1 MGVPRTKAKDK
12 MVLVSIHI
20 TKQML
25 DEIYKLVMSGKYPSV
40 SEFIRYAIRD
50 LLNNTRGYLANQ
62 VATTTNPQP
71 QAQTQPQETH
81 QAQQQ
86 QHVHTVLDTVVLNT
100 DMIPVINAPNTLDR
114 EDRYLRTL
122 LQAKDYEAKKYSVEY
137 VIEKLIEWAE
147 VERKSE
153 EMAKRYKECVTK
165 LVDAILNNLD
175 HLRFNVKQE
184 GEVYKVGRK
193 IIREFL
199 EVDCMLPKG
208 MVAAAYVAMT
218 EEFDKRGF
226 IMMRTPTAIIL
237 KKKQAVKQGVVQNA

>member
-1 MGVPRTKAKDK
+1 MGVPRTEDK
-12 MVLVSIHI
+12 MVLVSIRI

-50 LLNNTRGYLANQ
+50 LLNNTREYLANQ

-71 QAQTQPQETH
+71 QEAH

-86 QHVHTVLDTVVLNT
+86 QQVHTVLDTVVLNT
-100 DMIPVINAPNTLDR
+100 DMKPVTNGPSI
-114 EDRYLRTL
+114 
-122 LQAKDYEAKKYSVEY
+122 EAVEY

-153 EMAKRYKECVTK
+153 EVSKRYKECVAK
-165 LVDAILNNLD
+165 LVDAILNNLNY
-175 HLRFNVKQE
+175 LRFNIKQE

-208 MVAAAYVAMT
+208 MVAAAYGAMA

>member
-50 LLNNTRGYLANQ
+50 LLN
-62 VATTTNPQP
+62 TNPQP
-71 QAQTQPQETH
+71 QTQTQPQETH

-86 QHVHTVLDTVVLNT
+86 QHVHMDLDTVVLGT
-100 DMIPVINAPNTLDR
+100 DMKLVTNGPSI
-114 EDRYLRTL
+114 
-122 LQAKDYEAKKYSVEY
+122 EAVEY

-153 EMAKRYKECVTK
+153 EVAKRYKECVTK
-165 LVDAILNNLD
+165 LVDAILNNLNY
-175 HLRFNVKQE
+175 LRFNIKQE

-208 MVAAAYVAMT
+208 MVAAAYGAMA

>member
-1 MGVPRTKAKDK
+1 MGVPRTKTKDK
-12 MVLVSIHI
+12 MVLVSIRI

-40 SEFIRYAIRD
+40 SEFIRYALRD
-50 LLNNTRGYLANQ
+50 LLNNTHGYLANQ

-71 QAQTQPQETH
+71 QETH

-86 QHVHTVLDTVVLNT
+86 QHVHMNLDTVVLNT
-100 DMIPVINAPNTLDR
+100 DMKPVTNGPSI
-114 EDRYLRTL
+114 
-122 LQAKDYEAKKYSVEY
+122 EAIEY
-137 VIEKLIEWAE
+137 VIEKLVEWAE

-153 EMAKRYKECVTK
+153 EVSKRYKECVAK
-165 LVDAILNNLD
+165 LVDAILNNLNY
-175 HLRFNVKQE
+175 LRFNIKQE

-208 MVAAAYVAMT
+208 MVAAAYGAMA

>member
-1 MGVPRTKAKDK
+1 MDVGGVMGVPRTEDK
-12 MVLVSIHI
+12 MVLVSIRI
-20 TKQML
+20 TKQVL

-71 QAQTQPQETH
+71 QAQTQPQEAH

-100 DMIPVINAPNTLDR
+100 DMKPVTNGPSI
-114 EDRYLRTL
+114 
-122 LQAKDYEAKKYSVEY
+122 EAVEY

-153 EMAKRYKECVTK
+153 EVSKRYKECVAK
-165 LVDAILNNLD
+165 LVDAILNNLNY
-175 HLRFNVKQE
+175 LRFNIKQE

-208 MVAAAYVAMT
+208 MVAVAYVAMT

-237 KKKQAVKQGVVQNA
+237 KKNKQ

>member
-1 MGVPRTKAKDK
+1 MGVPRTKSKDK

-50 LLNNTRGYLANQ
+50 LLNNTREYLANQ
-62 VATTTNPQP
+62 VATTANPQP
-71 QAQTQPQETH
+71 QAQTQPQEAH

-86 QHVHTVLDTVVLNT
+86 QHVHMDLDTVVLNT
-100 DMIPVINAPNTLDR
+100 DMKPVTNGPSI
-114 EDRYLRTL
+114 
-122 LQAKDYEAKKYSVEY
+122 EAVEY

-153 EMAKRYKECVTK
+153 EVSKRYKECVAK
-165 LVDAILNNLD
+165 LVDAILNNLNY
-175 HLRFNVKQE
+175 LRFNIKQD

-199 EVDCMLPKG
+199 EVDCGLPKG
-208 MVAAAYVAMT
+208 MVAAAYGAMA

>member
-12 MVLVSIHI
+12 MVLVSIHLP
-20 TKQML
+20 KQVL
-25 DEIYKLVMSGKYPSV
+25 EEINELVMSGKYPSV

-71 QAQTQPQETH
+71 QTQTQPQETH

-86 QHVHTVLDTVVLNT
+86 HVNMDLDTVDLDTN
-100 DMIPVINAPNTLDR
+100 MKPVT
-114 EDRYLRTL
+114 
-122 LQAKDYEAKKYSVEY
+122 KKLVTNGPSIETVEY

-147 VERKSE
+147 MERKSE
-153 EMAKRYKECVTK
+153 EYAKRYKKCVAK
-165 LVDAILNNLD
+165 LVNAILNNLNY
-175 HLRFNVKQE
+175 LRFNIKQE
-184 GEVYKVGRK
+184 DEMYKISKK

-199 EVDCMLPKG
+199 EEDCMLPKG
-208 MVAAAYVAMT
+208 MVAAAYGTMA

-237 KKKQAVKQGVVQNA
+237 KKKQAAKQEVVQNA

>member
-1 MGVPRTKAKDK
+1 MGVPRTKTKDK
-12 MVLVSIHI
+12 MVLVSIRI

-25 DEIYKLVMSGKYPSV
+25 DEIYKLVMSSKYPSV

-50 LLNNTRGYLANQ
+50 LLNNTREYLANQ

-71 QAQTQPQETH
+71 QEAH

-86 QHVHTVLDTVVLNT
+86 QHVHMGLDTVVLNT
-100 DMIPVINAPNTLDR
+100 DMKPVTNGPSI
-114 EDRYLRTL
+114 
-122 LQAKDYEAKKYSVEY
+122 EAVEY

-153 EMAKRYKECVTK
+153 EVSKRYKECVAK
-165 LVDAILNNLD
+165 LVDAILNNLNY
-175 HLRFNVKQE
+175 LRFNIKQD

-208 MVAAAYVAMT
+208 MVAAAYGAMA

>member
-1 MGVPRTKAKDK
+1 MGVPRTKSKDK

-25 DEIYKLVMSGKYPSV
+25 EEINKQVMSGKYPSV

-62 VATTTNPQP
+62 VATTTDPYPQP
-71 QAQTQPQETH
+71 QTQSQPQETH

-86 QHVHTVLDTVVLNT
+86 QQHVYMNLDSVVLAT
-100 DMIPVINAPNTLDR
+100 DMKPVTNGPSI
-114 EDRYLRTL
+114 E
-122 LQAKDYEAKKYSVEY
+122 SVEY

-147 VERKSE
+147 MERKSE
-153 EMAKRYKECVTK
+153 EMSKRYKECVAK

-184 GEVYKVGRK
+184 GDMYKVGRK

-199 EVDCMLPKG
+199 EEDCSLPKG
-208 MVAAAYVAMT
+208 MVAAAYDTMT

-237 KKKQAVKQGVVQNA
+237 KKKQAAKQVVIHA

>member
-12 MVLVSIHI
+12 MVLVSIRI

-25 DEIYKLVMSGKYPSV
+25 DEIYKLVMSSKYPSV

-50 LLNNTRGYLANQ
+50 LLNNTREYLANQ

-71 QAQTQPQETH
+71 QEAH

-86 QHVHTVLDTVVLNT
+86 QQVHMGLDTVVLNT
-100 DMIPVINAPNTLDR
+100 DMKPVTNGPSI
-114 EDRYLRTL
+114 
-122 LQAKDYEAKKYSVEY
+122 EAVEY

-153 EMAKRYKECVTK
+153 EVSKRYKECVAK
-165 LVDAILNNLD
+165 LVDAILNNLNY
-175 HLRFNVKQE
+175 LRFNIKQE

>member
-1 MGVPRTKAKDK
+1 MGVPRTKTKDK
-12 MVLVSIHI
+12 MVLVSIRI

-40 SEFIRYAIRD
+40 SEFIRYALRD
-50 LLNNTRGYLANQ
+50 LLNNTHGYLANQ
-62 VATTTNPQP
+62 VATTTNQ
-71 QAQTQPQETH
+71 QPQETH

-86 QHVHTVLDTVVLNT
+86 QHVHMDLDTVVLNT
-100 DMIPVINAPNTLDR
+100 DMKPVTNGPSI
-114 EDRYLRTL
+114 
-122 LQAKDYEAKKYSVEY
+122 EAVEY

-153 EMAKRYKECVTK
+153 EVSKRYKECVAK
-165 LVDAILNNLD
+165 LVDAILNNLNY
-175 HLRFNVKQE
+175 LRFNIKQE

-208 MVAAAYVAMT
+208 MVAAAYGAMA

>member
-71 QAQTQPQETH
+71 QAQTQPQEAH

-100 DMIPVINAPNTLDR
+100 DMKPVTNGPSI
-114 EDRYLRTL
+114 
-122 LQAKDYEAKKYSVEY
+122 EAVEY

-153 EMAKRYKECVTK
+153 EVSKRYKECVTK

-199 EVDCMLPKG
+199 EADCMLPKG

-218 EEFDKRGF
+218 EEFGKRGF

-237 KKKQAVKQGVVQNA
+237 KKKQATKQEVVQNA

>member
-71 QAQTQPQETH
+71 QAQTQSQEAH

-86 QHVHTVLDTVVLNT
+86 QQVHTVLDTVVLNT
-100 DMIPVINAPNTLDR
+100 DMKPVTNGPSI
-114 EDRYLRTL
+114 
-122 LQAKDYEAKKYSVEY
+122 EAVEY

-153 EMAKRYKECVTK
+153 EVSKRYKECVAK
-165 LVDAILNNLD
+165 LVDAILNNLNY
-175 HLRFNVKQE
+175 LRFNIKQD

-208 MVAAAYVAMT
+208 MVAAAYGAMA

>member
-1 MGVPRTKAKDK
+1 MGVPRTKSKDK

-25 DEIYKLVMSGKYPSV
+25 DEIYKLVMSSKYPSV

-71 QAQTQPQETH
+71 QAQTQPQEAH

-86 QHVHTVLDTVVLNT
+86 QHVHMDLDTVVLNT
-100 DMIPVINAPNTLDR
+100 DMKLVTNGPSI
-114 EDRYLRTL
+114 
-122 LQAKDYEAKKYSVEY
+122 EAVEY

-153 EMAKRYKECVTK
+153 EVSKRYKECVAK
-165 LVDAILNNLD
+165 LVDAILNNLNY
-175 HLRFNVKQE
+175 LRFNIKQE

-199 EVDCMLPKG
+199 EVDCGLPKG
-208 MVAAAYVAMT
+208 MVAAAYGAMA

>member
-25 DEIYKLVMSGKYPSV
+25 DEIYKLVMSSKYPSV

-50 LLNNTRGYLANQ
+50 LLNNTHGYLTNQ

-71 QAQTQPQETH
+71 QAQTQPQEAH

-100 DMIPVINAPNTLDR
+100 DMKPVTNGPSI
-114 EDRYLRTL
+114 
-122 LQAKDYEAKKYSVEY
+122 EAVEY

-153 EMAKRYKECVTK
+153 EVSKRYKECVAK
-165 LVDAILNNLD
+165 LVDAILNNLNY
-175 HLRFNVKQE
+175 LRFNIKQE

>member
-1 MGVPRTKAKDK
+1 MGVPRTKTKDK
-12 MVLVSIHI
+12 MVLVSIRI

-25 DEIYKLVMSGKYPSV
+25 DEIYKLVMSSKYPSV

-50 LLNNTRGYLANQ
+50 LLNNTREYLANQ

-71 QAQTQPQETH
+71 QEAH

-86 QHVHTVLDTVVLNT
+86 QQQVHTVLDTVVLNT
-100 DMIPVINAPNTLDR
+100 DMKPVTNGPSI
-114 EDRYLRTL
+114 
-122 LQAKDYEAKKYSVEY
+122 EAVEY

-153 EMAKRYKECVTK
+153 EVSKRYKECVAK
-165 LVDAILNNLD
+165 LVDAILNNLNY
-175 HLRFNVKQE
+175 LRFNIKQD

-208 MVAAAYVAMT
+208 MVAAAYGAMA

>member
-1 MGVPRTKAKDK
+1 MPRTKAKDK

-25 DEIYKLVMSGKYPSV
+25 DEIDKLVMSGKYPSV

-50 LLNNTRGYLANQ
+50 LLNNTHGYLDNQ
-62 VATTTNPQP
+62 VTTTTNPQSQP
-71 QAQTQPQETH
+71 QTQTQPQETH

-86 QHVHTVLDTVVLNT
+86 QQHVHMDLDTVVLDT
-100 DMIPVINAPNTLDR
+100 DMKPVIKPVTNGPSI
-114 EDRYLRTL
+114 E
-122 LQAKDYEAKKYSVEY
+122 SVEY

-147 VERKSE
+147 MERKSE
-153 EMAKRYKECVTK
+153 EMTKRYKECVAK
-165 LVDAILNNLD
+165 LVDAILNNLNY
-175 HLRFNVKQE
+175 LRFNIKQE
-184 GEVYKVGRK
+184 DEVYKISKK

-199 EVDCMLPKG
+199 EEDCGLPKG
-208 MVAAAYVAMT
+208 MVAAAYGTMA

-237 KKKQAVKQGVVQNA
+237 KKKQATKQEVVQNA

>member
-1 MGVPRTKAKDK
+1 MPRTKAKDK

-50 LLNNTRGYLANQ
+50 LLNNTREYLANQ

-71 QAQTQPQETH
+71 QTQTQTQPQETQ

-86 QHVHTVLDTVVLNT
+86 QHVHMNLDTVVLNT
-100 DMIPVINAPNTLDR
+100 DMKPVTNGPSI
-114 EDRYLRTL
+114 
-122 LQAKDYEAKKYSVEY
+122 EAIEY
-137 VIEKLIEWAE
+137 VIEKLIKWAE

-153 EMAKRYKECVTK
+153 EVSKRYKECVAK
-165 LVDAILNNLD
+165 LVDTILNNLNY
-175 HLRFNVKQE
+175 LRFNIKQE
-184 GEVYKVGRK
+184 GEVYKVSRK
-193 IIREFL
+193 IIRKFL

-208 MVAAAYVAMT
+208 MVAAAYGAMA

-237 KKKQAVKQGVVQNA
+237 KKKQAVKQGVVQIA

>member
-50 LLNNTRGYLANQ
+50 LLNNTREYLANQ

-71 QAQTQPQETH
+71 QEAH

-86 QHVHTVLDTVVLNT
+86 QQVHMGLDTVVLNT
-100 DMIPVINAPNTLDR
+100 DMKPVTNGPSI
-114 EDRYLRTL
+114 
-122 LQAKDYEAKKYSVEY
+122 EAVEY

-153 EMAKRYKECVTK
+153 EVSKRYKECVAK
-165 LVDAILNNLD
+165 LVDAILNNLNY
-175 HLRFNVKQE
+175 LRFNIKQD

-208 MVAAAYVAMT
+208 MVAAAYGAMA

>member
-50 LLNNTRGYLANQ
+50 LLNNTREYLANQ

-71 QAQTQPQETH
+71 QTQTQPQETQ

-86 QHVHTVLDTVVLNT
+86 QHVHMNLDTVVLNT
-100 DMIPVINAPNTLDR
+100 DMKPVTNGPSI
-114 EDRYLRTL
+114 
-122 LQAKDYEAKKYSVEY
+122 EAIEY
-137 VIEKLIEWAE
+137 VIEKLVEWAE

-153 EMAKRYKECVTK
+153 EVSKRYKECVAK
-165 LVDAILNNLD
+165 LVDAILNNLNY
-175 HLRFNVKQE
+175 LRFNIKQE

-208 MVAAAYVAMT
+208 MVAAAYGAMA

>member
-20 TKQML
+20 TKQVL

-62 VATTTNPQP
+62 VATTTNQQP
-71 QAQTQPQETH
+71 QTQTQPQETH

-86 QHVHTVLDTVVLNT
+86 QHVHMDLDTVVLNT
-100 DMIPVINAPNTLDR
+100 DMKPVTNGPSI
-114 EDRYLRTL
+114 
-122 LQAKDYEAKKYSVEY
+122 EAIEY

-153 EMAKRYKECVTK
+153 EVSKRYKECVAK
-165 LVDAILNNLD
+165 LVDAILNNLNY
-175 HLRFNVKQE
+175 LRFNIKQE

-208 MVAAAYVAMT
+208 MVAAAYGAMA

-237 KKKQAVKQGVVQNA
+237 KKKQAVKQEVVQNA